1 MEREKDNENFEYK
14 EEKIKKPQNYLVEDG
29 ISNIFVH
36 GNLLIVK
43 DIQQNIHFFDL
54 IDGETTERTNVK
66 SQSWFLYPKITFNKC
81 CIINKIPS
89 ILTKINTLLGYSI
102 HTPFSICL

>member
-66 SQSWFLYPKITFNKC
+66 SQS
-81 CIINKIPS
+81 
-89 ILTKINTLLGYSI
+89 
-102 HTPFSICL
+102 